1 MSSKPLAPSPFE
13 KYRHIVIEG
22 PIGAGKTSLTTKLA
36 ERFQAEPILEE
47 PSENPF
53 LERFYR
59 DGARYALPTQLFF
72 LFQRVNQLR
81 DIAQRDLFTQ
91 ALVGDFLLD
100 KDPLFARLTLDDD
113 ELNLYQTLYESL
125 RPQAPTPDLVIYLQA
140 PADSLVERVRRRGI
154 RMEGNITEQYL
165 RALADA
171 YSQYFYRYDEAPLM
185 IINTEHLN
193 PIDSEEDFQT
203 LLRQLADL
211 KGRRVFFSQ
220 N

>member
-22 PIGAGKTSLTTKLA
+22 PIGAGKTSLASKLA
-36 ERFQAEPILEE
+36 ARFQAEPVLEE
-47 PSENPF
+47 PAENPF
-53 LERFYR
+53 LEKFYR

-113 ELNLYQTLYESL
+113 ELNLYQTLYDSL

-140 PADSLVERVRRRGI
+140 PADSLIDRIRRRGI
-154 RMEGNITEQYL
+154 RMESNITEQYL

-171 YSQYFYRYDEAPLM
+171 YSRYFYRYEDAPLM

-193 PIDSEEDFQT
+193 PIDNEDDFET